1 MINIELLKNYISSRW
16 CHQPTIK
23 SFRLIG
29 RMLEVKFEDGFG
41 EVIEVGKYY
50 DWISNKREE
59 KLDQILK

>member
-1 MINIELLKNYISSRW
+1 
-16 CHQPTIK
+16 
-23 SFRLIG
+23 
-29 RMLEVKFEDGFG
+29 MLEVKFEDGFG